1 VLLRIGIACFV
12 ALSLG
17 RCVSESSMKKLD
29 PYIFLHDN
37 SSKVW
42 LVDKLL
48 INKND
53 YTPMQFRYKQLIVFH
68 QSRNAYFYRLHEFG
82 DRQGLKA
89 YYWMDKSRNEFAFEL
104 GSKKWIF
111 DIRHLSRDKIVL
123 KPKYDSYPYTIVLIP
138 FPEY

>member
-1 VLLRIGIACFV
+1 VPARIGIAFLV
-12 ALSLG
+12 VLLLTG
-17 RCVSESSMKKLD
+17 CVSESSMKKLD

-48 INKND
+48 IHKND

-82 DRQGLKA
+82 DRPGLKA
-89 YYWMDKSRNEFAFEL
+89 YYWMDKNKNEFGFEI
-104 GSKKWIF
+104 GTKKWIF
-111 DIRHLSRDKIVL
+111 DIRDLARDKIVL